1 MLPISTLPLPTSRMI
16 YLVASVT
23 MKTENPHH
31 SLDFVK
37 PWKTNLEEGR
47 VQIKL
52 FVEFLVTP
60 T

>member
-1 MLPISTLPLPTSRMI
+1 MLPISTLPLPTSRMSLMRLNI
-16 YLVASVT
+16 S

-37 PWKTNLEEGR
+37 PWNTNLEEGR